1 VRRLLIVLLCSA
13 LIVTAC
19 GGSSDKTTADPE
31 GTLLVAF
38 LKLQNSPSTVT
49 LSLHSDPGSLQAL
62 AAESNG
68 SLGTKATTIL
78 NSSIT
83 MSHSAATD
91 PRNARSET
99 IINVGGDTNA
109 IETRMVNRT
118 LYLRLD
124 AAGLL
129 KAIGKSPSELQST
142 AKQAKA
148 AGLKFVGPA
157 LAGKW
162 LSVAGADKLAGQS
175 GLLTQ
180 GSSQQKNAR
189 DAFLQRLLSSATV
202 TTVGTDSAGTHMAIN
217 VPARQAYAGFRDM
230 FSNLGGGMP
239 PGLNLPDPS
248 SVPDKNIKVDAWV
261 RDGKLTQLEI
271 DLRQFAAL
279 GGQPLPA
286 GVHVLALRM
295 TIHDFTGTIEAP
307 AGAVPVDIKQLSKMF
322 MGTRSS
328 SMSVGGGSSEA
339 PGTPFSNANCAQ
351 LNSLSAA
358 QMKAALK
365 SLPHPML
372 KMLAKKCPKVPLKA

>member
-1 VRRLLIVLLCSA
+1 VRRLLTLLLASA

-19 GGSSDKTTADPE
+19 GGSSQRTGGDSE

-38 LKLQNSPSTVT
+38 LKLQNTPSTMT
-49 LSLHSDPGSLQAL
+49 LTLHSDAASLQAL
-62 AAESNG
+62 NAQPGHGPLASQ
-68 SLGTKATTIL
+68 ATAIL

-83 MSHSAATD
+83 ISHSNASD
-91 PRNARSET
+91 PSKARSET
-99 IINVGGDTNA
+99 LINLGGDSHA
-109 IETRMVNRT
+109 IETRTANGT
-118 LYLRLD
+118 LYLRVD
-124 AAGLL
+124 AAGLV
-129 KAIGKSPSELQST
+129 KALGKSQAELQR
-142 AKQAKA
+142 AAREAKA
-148 AGLKFVGPA
+148 AGLRFVGPA

-175 GLLTQ
+175 GVFAQ
-180 GSSQQKNAR
+180 GSSKQKQSR

-202 TTVGTDSAGTHMAIN
+202 TTVGSDAAGTHMAIS

-230 FSNLGGGMP
+230 ISNLGSGLP
-239 PGLNLPDPS
+239 PGATLPDPS
-248 SVPDKNIKVDAWV
+248 SVPNKNIKVDAWV

-286 GVHVLALRM
+286 GVHVLALHM

-307 AGAVPVDIKQLSKMF
+307 SGAVPVDISQLSKMF
-322 MGTRSS
+322 MGSAHASASS
-328 SMSVGGGSSEA
+328 GVAAPSIPSVR
-339 PGTPFSNANCAQ
+339 CAD

-358 QMKAALK
+358 QMKEALK
-365 SLPHPML
+365 RLPHPLL